1 MVERNSISKS
11 LFLQIEQDFKVP
23 MFDVDPKTLPETD
36 SEMELY
42 MQLNYKPGIEIANE
56 IAINTMLEENHYVDT
71 VKELIWI

>member
-42 MQLNYKPGIEIANE
+42 MQLNYKPGI
-56 IAINTMLEENHYVDT
+56 DS
-71 VKELIWI
+71 